1 MQVTELD
8 ISGVKLVGPPPRYP
22 DARGW
27 FSEHWSRPRFQS
39 AGIDHDWAQDNLAW
53 SAHAGTVRGLHF
65 QSPPSAQTKLVA
77 VLRGAIL
84 DVVVDIRHGSPTYGR
99 HVQAELSAENG
110 LMMLAPR
117 GTAHGLVTLSDDTL
131 VLYKVDAPF
140 DAAND
145 RALRWNDPALGIVW
159 PVIAGA
165 EVSAKDTSAPL
176 LAELP
181 NYFRRGDA

>member
-8 ISGVKLVGPPPRYP
+8 IPGVKLVGPPPRYP
-22 DARGW
+22 DTRGW

-39 AGIDHDWAQDNLAW
+39 VGIDHDWVQDNLAW
-53 SAHAGTVRGLHF
+53 SVRAGTVRGLHF

-84 DVVVDIRHGSPTYGR
+84 DVVVDIRHGSPTYGQ

-140 DAAND
+140 DAAHD
-145 RALRWNDPALGIVW
+145 RALRWNDSALGIVW
-159 PVIAGA
+159 PAIAGA
-165 EVSAKDTSAPL
+165 EISAKDATAPL

-181 NYFRRGDA
+181 DYFCGADA